1 MKIHPAKKI
10 QGTLSLPGDKS
21 ISHRAAIMAALANGT
36 TRIDNFA
43 PGADCAS
50 TLSCLR
56 QLGVEIEREN
66 NKVIVHGKGKHGLR
80 APEIELDCGNSGS
93 TMRMLAGVL
102 AGQNFSSVLTGDDSL
117 LARPM
122 NRVIEPLEQMG
133 AVINSHEGF
142 APLKIQGRNPLKAI
156 SYALPKPSAQLKSC
170 ILLAGLFGDGETTVI
185 ESTATRDHTERMLP
199 HFGVDAGVRKEN
211 GGTYISVQGRGVLTA
226 KDFVVPGDISSAAF
240 FMVASACLPGS
251 ELTLQNVGLNPSRA
265 AIIDVLKNFGAGINI
280 ENEKFYGDEP
290 LGDVVV
296 RGAEMKPQNTA
307 HIIKGKLTAALIDE
321 IPILAVLGTRLEDGL
336 EIRDAQELR
345 IKESDRIS
353 SVVQNLKLM
362 NAEVEEFPD
371 GFRVGRSKLKGAKV
385 ISFGDHRIAMAFA
398 VAGLFAEG
406 ETEIQDPDCV
416 NISFPGFFPLLEQIV
431 K

>member
-1 MKIHPAKKI
+1 M
-10 QGTLSLPGDKS
+10 SLPGDKS
-21 ISHRAAIMAALANGT
+21 ISHRTAIMAALAEGAT
-36 TRIDNFA
+36 SIENFA

-50 TLSCLR
+50 TLSCLK

-66 NKVIVHGKGKHGLR
+66 SKVIVHGKGKHGLK
-80 APEIELDCGNSGS
+80 APETELDCGNSGS

-102 AGQNFSSVLTGDDSL
+102 AGQSFSSVLTGDDSL

-122 NRVIEPLEQMG
+122 GRVIEPLEQMG
-133 AVINSHEGF
+133 AVINSREGF
-142 APLKIQGRNPLKAI
+142 APLKIQGRDPLRPI

-199 HFGVDAGVRKEN
+199 HFGVDAGVKKED
-211 GGTYISVQGRGVLTA
+211 GGTYISVHGRGVLTA

-240 FMVASACLPGS
+240 FMVASACLTGS
-251 ELTLQNVGLNPSRA
+251 ELTLQNVGLNASRA
-265 AIIDVLKNFGAGINI
+265 AIIDVLKNFGAGIRV
-280 ENEKFYGDEP
+280 ENEIFYGDEP

-296 RGAEMKPQNTA
+296 RGSEMSRQNVPN
-307 HIIKGKLTAALIDE
+307 IIKGKLTAALIDE
-321 IPILAVLGTRLEDGL
+321 IPVLAVLGTRLEDGL

-353 SVVQNLKLM
+353 SVVKNLKLM
-362 NAEVEEFPD
+362 NAGVEEFPD
-371 GFRVGRSKLKGAKV
+371 GFRVGKSKLKGAKV
-385 ISFGDHRIAMAFA
+385 SSFGDHRIAMAFA

-406 ETEIQDPDCV
+406 ETEIHDPDCV